1 MRPEPIKPRCSLC
14 AARLCRL
21 VLADV
26 VRDEVKEN
34 LLLHAVRLRSLE
46 ADKII
51 EHYRHLVKLTD
62 PEIVSYPDQAQ
73 ALFHGR
79 PRTGDQTLRS
89 CNWVRC
95 KVIRAAIAGLPKPIP
110 NDSRGSSGTTG
121 SNVTEKKLPNIL
133 PLSCVHS
140 SEATPLELQLV
151 DFAGL
156 IYR

>member
-26 VRDEVKEN
+26 VRDEGKEN

-79 PRTGDQTLRS
+79 PRTGDQTLRL

-95 KVIRAAIAGLPKPIP
+95 KG
-110 NDSRGSSGTTG
+110 DSGRDSG
-121 SNVTEKKLPNIL
+121 VAKAD
-133 PLSCVHS
+133 
-140 SEATPLELQLV
+140 SE
-151 DFAGL
+151 
-156 IYR
+156 